1 MKKVVLKS
9 KGEKI
14 EMLEKNWFPLNKIF
28 NLKMMSYLVI
38 YIYITLP
45 VSKGLRARD
54 PVAVKQSDPW
64 LYTNDP
70 LLKLSDP

>member
-38 YIYITLP
+38 YILLYQLA
-45 VSKGLRARD
+45 KG
-54 PVAVKQSDPW
+54 
-64 LYTNDP
+64 
-70 LLKLSDP
+70 